1 MDEIRAQDPS
11 FEVKGSISREQVDR
25 IVRALPKATRI
36 QALENTEKY
45 INQNYPQSGWSD
57 REKRHIARETIG
69 EFLIL
74 KLLIIQ
80 IFRNWSHFLF
90 TWKTT

>member
-11 FEVKGSISREQVDR
+11 FEVKGSLSREQVDR
-25 IVRALPKATRI
+25 IVRALPKGVRI

-45 INQNYPQSGWSD
+45 MNEHYTKSGWSD

-69 EFLIL
+69 ELE
-74 KLLIIQ
+74 KIQ
-80 IFRNWSHFLF
+80 
-90 TWKTT
+90 K